1 MKCKI
6 ENPKVFISYAW
17 ADKDYQDLVLSF
29 ASQLVR
35 DGIDVVFDKWDLSE
49 GNDTYAFMEKCATD
63 PSVTNVLMLLDP
75 VYASKAD
82 EHSGGVGTETQII
95 SVKIYNEVTQ
105 DKFIPIVMKRD
116 EEGHVCKPTY
126 LQGRLHFDLS
136 VPEKYDETYQRL
148 VKTLYGEKIYSKP
161 ELGAKPSWVEK
172 AITVAPK
179 SVMAYDTIKNAMP
192 DKIKSEKLL
201 SFLDELSAELIGF
214 SNKTDKRISDPK
226 EYIVKYDET
235 EGLRTRF
242 LQLIKSSSYVENSY
256 QLIAGFFEDTENNIP
271 SNFDYSEIA
280 KIRLHELFLYTIA
293 LLLKNKDY
301 RSTGYLL
308 GKTYF
313 NSNQRQSNYGACNYN
328 MFYSGSNHQNL
339 DNAIKSRDNKRY
351 YTGTGQ
357 HWIETI
363 DTDFCSKG
371 QFILAD
377 LICYNYSVYGIEY
390 CDNWPWFPITYV
402 YDDEYKS
409 ALGTF
414 SRKMVSNEYAQ
425 ELLPLFG
432 YKSIDDLKSKMK
444 SIEEEPQRQRRDI
457 RYSEAFES
465 APLLSNYIKASD
477 VGSRR

>member
-1 MKCKI
+1 MKRKI

-29 ASQLVR
+29 ASQLVH
-35 DGIDVVFDKWDLSE
+35 DGIDVIFDKWDLSE

-75 VYASKAD
+75 VYAIKAD

-95 SVKIYNEVTQ
+95 SAKIYNEVNQ
-105 DKFIPIVMKRD
+105 DKFIPVVMKRD
-116 EEGHVCKPTY
+116 EEGQVCKPTY

-148 VKTLYGEKIYSKP
+148 VKTLYGEEIYTKP
-161 ELGAKPSWVEK
+161 DLGTKPSWVEK

-179 SVMAYDTIKNAMP
+179 SVMAYDTLKNVQTN
-192 DKIKSEKLL
+192 KIKSEKML
-201 SFLDELSAELIGF
+201 SYLDELSAELISF
-214 SNKTDKRISDPK
+214 SKKADGGAFKSE

-235 EGLRTRF
+235 EEIRTRF
-242 LQLIKSSSYVENSY
+242 LQLIKNSSYVENSPH
-256 QLIAGFFEDTENNIP
+256 LIACFFEDTSNSIP
-271 SNFDYSEIA
+271 GNSNYSEIA

-293 LLLKNKDY
+293 HLLKNKDY
-301 RSTGYLL
+301 HSAGYLL

-313 NSNQRQSNYGACNYN
+313 NSNQRQSDYGACNFK
-328 MFYSGSNHQNL
+328 MFYTGYEHQNL
-339 DNAIKSRDNKRY
+339 DNAIKARDNKRY

-363 DTDFCSKG
+363 DTDFCSKE

-390 CDNWPWFPITYV
+390 CDPWPWFPITYV
-402 YDDEYKS
+402 YDNEYNS
-409 ALGTF
+409 ALG
-414 SRKMVSNEYAQ
+414 SLSKKMVSNEYTQ

-432 YKSIDDLKSKMK
+432 YESIDDLKSKMK
-444 SIEEEPQRQRRDI
+444 SIEEEPQRQYREI